1 MLIKISIELHVDPFR
16 GDENIRCIWFE
27 KKFENNSNI
36 TWSSDG
42 GGYYYTDIG
51 HADDN
56 NNNIKLEWFCILD
69 IEFINH

>member
-42 GGYYYTDIG
+42 GGYYFTDNI
-51 HADDN
+51 D
-56 NNNIKLEWFCILD
+56 NIKEEWFCILD
-69 IEFINH
+69 IEFS